1 MDTAT
6 LLLLGLLLVACVGLK
21 QLVDIKRA
29 SRAAASSA
37 YVQRYWQIADD
48 LRRAGSDP
56 HRIHED
62 PRYLQLLDDELAV
75 AAIGLLEE
83 QQWATWHGV
92 LDEEPAR
99 TRVVD
104 ALQVCDPGTVG
115 FPRLRRCL
123 DQRQRDGAR
132 HDISRCAGA

>member
-6 LLLLGLLLVACVGLK
+6 LPLLGLLLVACVGLK

-29 SRAAASSA
+29 SRAAASAA

-56 HRIHED
+56 LEIHGD
-62 PRYLQLLDDELAV
+62 PRYLQLLEDELAV
-75 AAIGLLEE
+75 AAIGLLDE

-92 LDEEPAR
+92 LD
-99 TRVVD
+99 
-104 ALQVCDPGTVG
+104 ALQVCDPRTVA
-115 FPRLRRCL
+115 FSRLRRCL

>member
-21 QLVDIKRA
+21 QIVDVKRA
-29 SRAAASSA
+29 SRAAASGV

-48 LRRAGSDP
+48 VRRAGGDP
-56 HRIHED
+56 RQVQGD
-62 PRYLQLLDDELAV
+62 PRYLELLEDELAV
-75 AAIGLLEE
+75 AAIGLLDE

-104 ALQVCDPGTVG
+104 ALHVCDPETVA

-132 HDISRCAGA
+132 HDISRCTGA